1 MGGLCSVGGQGDACA
16 LASARLRSETASDK
30 MMVPVLFHRVLRRR
44 RKEPAHPG
52 EHRTAIVF
60 AGRYLLSRKR
70 SAVVSGRFSND
81 SQCQDF
87 QKERLRK

>member
-44 RKEPAHPG
+44 RKEPALPRRAPHCNRIRGALSVEP
-52 EHRTAIVF
+52 EAVC
-60 AGRYLLSRKR
+60 GRVWPVL
-70 SAVVSGRFSND
+70 
-81 SQCQDF
+81 Q
-87 QKERLRK
+87 